1 MTALRLNREFFA
13 RHLFVAVLMA
23 GLGCW
28 FAYDGFVGY
37 PSKSPR
43 ELYAQIEKS
52 EAPTDEAAARV
63 AANAIRRQK
72 EFMCLA
78 FLASLIVGGHL
89 FAVSR
94 LRLAFDDDGF
104 TLSGVRH
111 KYSDVAGVDD
121 SQWEKKGISRV
132 TLAGGV
138 RMTLDSWHHTG
149 AKELHERI
157 LAHLESASASAA
169 KGDGDDGAARQN
181 PA

>member
-1 MTALRLNREFFA
+1 
-13 RHLFVAVLMA
+13 
-23 GLGCW
+23 
-28 FAYDGFVGY
+28 
-37 PSKSPR
+37 
-43 ELYAQIEKS
+43 
-52 EAPTDEAAARV
+52 AARV
-63 AANAIRRQK
+63 AVNAIQRQK

-132 TLAGGV
+132 TLAGGE

-169 KGDGDDGAARQN
+169 KGDGDDGATRQN
-181 PA
+181 PS